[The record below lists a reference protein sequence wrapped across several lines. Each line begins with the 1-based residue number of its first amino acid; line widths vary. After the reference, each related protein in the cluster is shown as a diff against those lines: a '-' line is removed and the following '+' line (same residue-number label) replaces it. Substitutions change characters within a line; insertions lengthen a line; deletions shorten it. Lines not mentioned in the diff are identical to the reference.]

1 MKKSSCQMIWVRT
14 NLILMIWAQCK
25 NHMLGWQPDLKEGQN
40 STYPYIRLQLFH
52 SFMMLAAWSP
62 MLDLYFVFV
71 KDTLMPG
78 LMITKYVV
86 YYNNGISFQIWLK
99 NTWCFLFLIVQHQYK
114 CQKCENNMEDWL
126 VILAL
131 LG

>member
-1 MKKSSCQMIWVRT
+1 
-14 NLILMIWAQCK
+14 
-25 NHMLGWQPDLKEGQN
+25 
-40 STYPYIRLQLFH
+40 
-52 SFMMLAAWSP
+52 

-114 CQKCENNMEDWL
+114 CQKCENNMED
-126 VILAL
+126 
-131 LG
+131 